1 MTSSRTILLHPSWLT
16 RLAHVFDSSELLALK
31 QFLQK
36 EQATYTTYPPN
47 RLIFNALN
55 TTPLDAVKVVI
66 LGQDP
71 YHGPRQAQGLSFS
84 VNRGIPIP
92 PSLHNIFRELANDLG
107 IPPPPHGDLSS
118 WATQGVLM
126 LNSVLTVRA
135 RSANSHRGQGWEVFT
150 DEVIKL
156 VNQQRSS
163 VVFILWGRNAQ
174 EKRRLVD
181 ENKHLVIAS
190 SHPSPYSADRGFFGS
205 RPFSKANE
213 FLHARGL
220 APVDWTLAD

>member
-16 RLAHVFDSSELLALK
+16 CLAHVFESSELLALK

-36 EQATYTTYPPN
+36 EQVTYTTYPPN

-55 TTPLDAVKVVI
+55 STPLDTVKVVI

-71 YHGPRQAQGLSFS
+71 YHGPHQAHGLSFS

-92 PSLHNIFRELANDLG
+92 PSLQNIFRELANDLG
-107 IPPPPHGDLSS
+107 IPPPRHGDLSS

-156 VNQQRSS
+156 VNQQQSS

-174 EKRRLVD
+174 EKRRLID
-181 ENKHLVIAS
+181 ESKHLIIAS

-220 APVDWTLAD
+220 APIDWRLTD